1 MIRSIQ
7 LNAYA
12 KINLGLD
19 VTRKRSDGYHEV
31 RMIMQT
37 IGLYDKLSMNII
49 NTPKIKMKTNL
60 PYLPTNNNNI
70 VYKAVSLIKEKYEIK
85 DGIYINLKKKIPV
98 SAGLAGG
105 STDAA
110 AALWGMNKL
119 FDLNL
124 SLEELQEVGVTLG
137 ADVPYCLMGGTALSE
152 GIGEILTP
160 LAPFP
165 NCHILVVKPKIN
177 VSTKSVYEDLDLSKI
192 ETRPNIDSIIDGIE
206 KNDLY
211 SAISHFANTLESV
224 TIKKYPEIKD
234 IKKNMLEQGA
244 LVSLM
249 SGSGPTVF
257 GIFDN
262 HDKAKNAFYHFKV
275 SNFKYKVFLTRP
287 IKKVYR

>member
-1 MIRSIQ
+1 MIKSVQ

-19 VTRKRSDGYHEV
+19 VTRKRPDGYHEV

-37 IGLYDKLSMNII
+37 IGLFDKLSLNII
-49 NTPKIKMKTNL
+49 NSPNIKIKTNL
-60 PYLPTNNNNI
+60 PYLPTNDRNI
-70 VYKAVSLIKEKYEIK
+70 VYKAVSLIKEKYKIK
-85 DGIYINLKKKIPV
+85 NGIYINLKKIIPV

-110 AALWGMNKL
+110 ATLWGMNKL

-124 SLEELQEVGVTLG
+124 SLEELQEIGVTLG

-160 LAPFP
+160 LPPFP

-177 VSTKSVYEDLDLSKI
+177 VSTKSVYENLDLSSIK
-192 ETRPNIDSIIDGIE
+192 TRPNIDGIIEGIE
-206 KNDLY
+206 NNDLY
-211 SAISHFANTLESV
+211 SAINHFGNTLESV
-224 TIKKYPEIKD
+224 TIKQYPEIND
-234 IKKNMLEQGA
+234 LKKTMLKQGA

-262 HDKAKNAFYHFKV
+262 HDKAKDAFYHFKV
-275 SNFKYKVFLTRP
+275 SNFKYRVFLTTP
-287 IKKVYR
+287 IVHS